1 MFKRRIA
8 VLGAVAVLV
17 VTGLAGSAMA
27 SGEPPVPGAKVT
39 CTTLD
44 GKPVDVRLAEARRAG
59 DDGRALPAIPD
70 GEARRAGVAGRTSAG
85 VPSADELRTLEKSGV
100 RVKKLPDG
108 GVAVEAVPASELTA
122 DGAAARVTAPLED
135 TASSGDTAKFQ
146 ATTPLRTMDADGKP
160 FVVRGKDSDGK
171 AVDVTKPKGE
181 GILCKTVKE

>member
-27 SGEPPVPGAKVT
+27 SGEPPVPGAKMT

-44 GKPVDVRLAEARRAG
+44 GKPVAVRLAETRQAG
-59 DDGRALPAIPD
+59 GDERALPAIPD

-85 VPSADELRTLEKSGV
+85 VPSDDELRTLEKGGV
-100 RVKKLPDG
+100 RVMKLPDG
-108 GVAVEAVPASELTA
+108 GVAVEAVPASELPA
-122 DGAAARVTAPLED
+122 DGEAVRATAPL
-135 TASSGDTAKFQ
+135 Q
-146 ATTPLRTMDADGKP
+146 ATDADGKP
-160 FVVRGKDSDGK
+160 FVVRGKDSNGK
-171 AVDVTKPKGE
+171 AVDVTKPKGD

>member
-1 MFKRRIA
+1 MFKRRFA

-85 VPSADELRTLEKSGV
+85 VPSDDELRKLEKSGV
-100 RVKKLPDG
+100 RLMKLPDG

-122 DGAAARVTAPLED
+122 DGAAARVTAPLEG

-146 ATTPLRTMDADGKP
+146 ATTPLRTTDADGKP
-160 FVVRGKDSDGK
+160 FVVRGKDSNGK

-181 GILCKTVKE
+181 GILCKAVKE